1 MKTIMR
7 MAHLKAA
14 DLGQMI
20 VRMDIQY
27 NYMLG
32 EYVAFV
38 DFTDGSRY
46 SINDRGQVRKIFMM
60 GSKEGSD
67 E

>member
-7 MAHLKAA
+7 LAHLKAA

-27 NYMLG
+27 NFMLG
-32 EYVAFV
+32 EYVAYV

-46 SINDRGQVRKIFMM
+46 TINDRGQVRKTIMM
-60 GSKEGSD
+60 GGKE
-67 E
+67 

>member
-7 MAHLKAA
+7 LAHLKAA

-27 NYMLG
+27 NFMLG
-32 EYVAFV
+32 EYVAYV

-46 SINDRGQVRKIFMM
+46 MINDRGQVRKTIMM
-60 GSKEGSD
+60 GGKE
-67 E
+67 